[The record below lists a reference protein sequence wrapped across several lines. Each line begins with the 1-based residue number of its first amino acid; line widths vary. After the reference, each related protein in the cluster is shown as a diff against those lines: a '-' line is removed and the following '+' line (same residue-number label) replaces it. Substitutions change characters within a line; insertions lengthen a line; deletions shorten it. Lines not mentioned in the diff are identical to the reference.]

1 MTNNIFLSIIIPA
14 YNEEKRLPSTLVA
27 TIDFL
32 KRQKYA
38 SEIIVVSDG
47 SIDKTKEIAEGF
59 KRSFSEF
66 TVIEYFPNI
75 GKGAAVKLGM
85 EVSRGDYRLFMDA
98 DMAVP
103 IGFIPKLLNNLSNPY
118 QIVIGSRASRGSK
131 VLRHQNFIREIS
143 AKIFGVV
150 QRVVLGIPIRDTQC
164 GFKLFEKRVAERI
177 FPQVRFDCAYFDAE
191 LLFLARKM
199 GLSIAEVGVSWSH
212 DGQTRLPIGVKRTI
226 DIIKKLFLIHYYH

>member
-14 YNEEKRLPSTLVA
+14 YNEEKRLPSTLVT

-103 IGFIPKLLNNLSNPY
+103 IGFLPKLLKNLSNPY
-118 QIVIGSRASRGSK
+118 QIVVGSRASRDSK
-131 VLRHQNFIREIS
+131 VLRHQNFIREIL

-150 QRVVLGIPIRDTQC
+150 QRVVLSIPIRDTQC
-164 GFKLFEKRVAERI
+164 G
-177 FPQVRFDCAYFDAE
+177 
-191 LLFLARKM
+191 
-199 GLSIAEVGVSWSH
+199 
-212 DGQTRLPIGVKRTI
+212 
-226 DIIKKLFLIHYYH
+226 

>member
-38 SEIIVVSDG
+38 SEIVVVSDG

-199 GLSIAEVGVSWSH
+199 GLSIVEVGVSWSH

>member
-199 GLSIAEVGVSWSH
+199 GLSIVEVGVSWSH
-212 DGQTRLPIGVKRTI
+212 DGQTRLPIGAKRTI